1 MNQERINRMIP
12 VAIQKIKEAK
22 LDDNKDL
29 LVRENGEELLPSNY
43 SSYMDSF
50 GISVRMSGL
59 LQTVAFYEKDEEKD
73 GKKSGNRKLINK
85 LLIEVLAE
93 NDESLKGKELLS
105 VVCEKIKDPTEY
117 RKFEERVIEAT
128 IACKLAMK
136 TFKKKKVEE
145 SE

>member
-1 MNQERINRMIP
+1 MIP

-29 LVRENGEELLPSNY
+29 LVKENGEELLPSNY

-59 LQTVAFYEKDEEKD
+59 LQTVAFYEKDEK
-73 GKKSGNRKLINK
+73 RKLINK
-85 LLIEVLAE
+85 LLLEVLAE
-93 NDESLKGKELLS
+93 NDKSLKGKELLS

-117 RKFEERVIEAT
+117 RKFEEHILEAA
-128 IACKLAMK
+128 IAYKLAMK

>member
-1 MNQERINRMIP
+1 MIP
-12 VAIQKIKEAK
+12 VAIQKIKEY
-22 LDDNKDL
+22 
-29 LVRENGEELLPSNY
+29 LVERENGEELLPSNY

-59 LQTVAFYEKDEEKD
+59 LQTVAFYEKDEKKDEEKDEEKD
-73 GKKSGNRKLINK
+73 GKKDGNRKPINK
-85 LLIEVLAE
+85 LLLEVLAE

>member
-29 LVRENGEELLPSNY
+29 LVKENGEELLPSNY

-59 LQTVAFYEKDEEKD
+59 LQTVAFYEKDENK
-73 GKKSGNRKLINK
+73 KLINK
-85 LLIEVLAE
+85 LLLEVLAE
-93 NDESLKGKELLS
+93 NDKSLKEKKLLS
-105 VVCEKIKDPTEY
+105 VVCEKIEDPTEY

>member
-29 LVRENGEELLPSNY
+29 LVKENGEELLPSNY

-59 LQTVAFYEKDEEKD
+59 LQTVAFYEKDENK
-73 GKKSGNRKLINK
+73 KLINK
-85 LLIEVLAE
+85 LLLEVLAE
-93 NDESLKGKELLS
+93 NDKSLKEKKLLS
-105 VVCEKIKDPTEY
+105 VVCEKIEDPTEY

-145 SE
+145 SEW

>member
-29 LVRENGEELLPSNY
+29 LVKENGEELLPSNY

-59 LQTVAFYEKDEEKD
+59 LQTVAFYEKDEK
-73 GKKSGNRKLINK
+73 RKLINK
-85 LLIEVLAE
+85 LLLEVLHE
-93 NDESLKGKELLS
+93 NDKSLVGENLLDI
-105 VVCEKIKDPTEY
+105 VCEKIKDPAEY

>member
-12 VAIQKIKEAK
+12 VAIQKINEY
-22 LDDNKDL
+22 LV
-29 LVRENGEELLPSNY
+29 VRENGEELLPSNY

-59 LQTVAFYEKDEEKD
+59 LQTVAFYEKDEKKDEEKD
-73 GKKSGNRKLINK
+73 GKKDGNRKLINT
-85 LLIEVLAE
+85 LLLEVLAE
-93 NDESLKGKELLS
+93 NDKSLKGKELLS

-145 SE
+145 REW

>member
-29 LVRENGEELLPSNY
+29 LVKENGEELLPSNY

-59 LQTVAFYEKDEEKD
+59 LQTVAFYEKDEK
-73 GKKSGNRKLINK
+73 RKPINK
-85 LLIEVLAE
+85 LLLEVLAE

-117 RKFEERVIEAT
+117 RKFEERVIEAA
-128 IACKLAMK
+128 IAYKLAMK

>member
-12 VAIQKIKEAK
+12 VAIQKI
-22 LDDNKDL
+22 NKYL
-29 LVRENGEELLPSNY
+29 VVRENGEELLPSNY

-59 LQTVAFYEKDEEKD
+59 LQTVAFYEKDENK
-73 GKKSGNRKLINK
+73 KLINK
-85 LLIEVLAE
+85 LLLEVLLE
-93 NDESLKGKELLS
+93 NDKSLKDKELLS
-105 VVCEKIKDPTEY
+105 VVCEKIEDPAEY